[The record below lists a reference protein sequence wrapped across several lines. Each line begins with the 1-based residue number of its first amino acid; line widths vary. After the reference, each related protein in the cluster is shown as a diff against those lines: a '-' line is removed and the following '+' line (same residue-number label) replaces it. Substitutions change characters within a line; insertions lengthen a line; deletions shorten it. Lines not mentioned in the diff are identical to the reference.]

1 MSVQRLAGRTT
12 SSEEDFKKFSL
23 SPESLLF
30 LNGSEPVHTDYYS
43 IDLTV
48 GSGWSTS
55 YSERSKNLYSL
66 DGEISISSGKSLV
79 IELDE
84 QIWIPHNR
92 YGLIVPTGEIGL
104 THGLLFAPTKVEPN
118 FKGRLKVRLFNTGVD
133 KVPLVRGQRMAS
145 LLLFSTD
152 EMVHQPEVQRP
163 TEVSKLPLALPRRV
177 IRKIT
182 ATPVIWGPIAT
193 LIAALLML
201 VGRFYFG

>member
-1 MSVQRLAGRTT
+1 MSVQRFAGRTT
-12 SSEEDFKKFSL
+12 SSEEDFKKYSL

-30 LNGSEPVHTDYYS
+30 LHGSDPVHTDFYS

-48 GSGWSTS
+48 GSGWSTT
-55 YSERSKNLYSL
+55 YSEHSRNLYAL
-66 DGEISISSGKSLV
+66 DGEIGIASGKSLV

-118 FKGRLKVRLFNTGVD
+118 FRGRLKVRLFNTGVD
-133 KVPLVRGQRMAS
+133 KVRLVRGQRMAS

-163 TEVSKLPLALPRRV
+163 TEVSKLPMALPRRV
-177 IRKIT
+177 VQKIT
-182 ATPVIWGPIAT
+182 ATPLLWGPLAT
-193 LIAALLML
+193 LLGALLVL
-201 VGRFYFG
+201 FGRFLFG